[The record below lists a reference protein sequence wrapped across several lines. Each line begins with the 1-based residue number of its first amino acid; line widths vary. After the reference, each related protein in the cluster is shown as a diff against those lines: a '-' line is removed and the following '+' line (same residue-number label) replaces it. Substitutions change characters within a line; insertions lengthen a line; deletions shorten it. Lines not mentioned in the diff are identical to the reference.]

1 LKNTYCTFLLS
12 QIHDVC
18 DAVVREISLMTGN
31 RFELARSIEASS
43 DKSVDAEITKE
54 IFTTNLTR
62 SSAMAK
68 PSRELKKEISSTEVT
83 EVLAPRKKR
92 ISDISQ
98 MRLDAY
104 VARSAEQ
111 DEKKK
116 HRSI

>member
-1 LKNTYCTFLLS
+1 
-12 QIHDVC
+12 VC

-68 PSRELKKEISSTEVT
+68 PSRELKKEISSTEATKVT